1 MCARFITVN
10 KGTTKKHESTKKA
23 PEPKRHKRFLL
34 THLCLLYFFVAP
46 PLPICP
52 NHLPFPRRA
61 LVAQLDRAFDF
72 ESKGRRFEPCRV
84 HHTSPLLA
92 LQSTHP
98 ERRMPE
104 KSSTIE
110 QRAKLA
116 ILGIRYDDNS
126 SFTKG
131 AADAPPQIRAALRSD
146 AWNLTTENGTDL
158 SGDSVF
164 FDAGDIEPVP
174 GSDMFTL
181 IENSVHTL
189 IADGLSPISLGGDH
203 SITYPI
209 VRAFARKFNNLSVV
223 HFDAHPDL
231 YDNYQG
237 NRNSHASP
245 FARIMEQ
252 RLVKRLVQVGI
263 RTFTAHQREQVR
275 RFGVESI
282 EMHQLTDRLQLEFD
296 SPVYISFDIDALDPA
311 FAPGVSHRE
320 PGGMSTRQAIDLIQ
334 RLQGKVVGADIVE
347 FNPRMDPLHI
357 TGTVCAK
364 LLKEIAARMLE

>member
-1 MCARFITVN
+1 MDQ
-10 KGTTKKHESTKKA
+10 A
-23 PEPKRHKRFLL
+23 P
-34 THLCLLYFFVAP
+34 
-46 PLPICP
+46 
-52 NHLPFPRRA
+52 
-61 LVAQLDRAFDF
+61 
-72 ESKGRRFEPCRV
+72 GG
-84 HHTSPLLA
+84 
-92 LQSTHP
+92 
-98 ERRMPE
+98 
-104 KSSTIE
+104 

-116 ILGIRYDDNS
+116 LIGIRYDENS

-146 AWNLTTENGTDL
+146 AWNLTSENGADL
-158 SGDSVF
+158 SDDSAF
-164 FDAGDIEPVP
+164 FDAGDIEPVA

-181 IENSVHTL
+181 IENSLNTL

-209 VRAFARKFNNLSVV
+209 VRAFARKYGDLSIL

-231 YDNYQG
+231 YDNFQG
-237 NRNSHASP
+237 NRHSHASP
-245 FARIMEQ
+245 FARIMEE

-263 RTFTAHQREQVR
+263 RTFNSHQREQAKK
-275 RFGVESI
+275 FGVEAI
-282 EMHQLTDRLQLEFD
+282 EMHQLRDTLQLGFD

-334 RLQGKVVGADIVE
+334 RMKGRVVGADIVE

-357 TGTVCAK
+357 TGAVCAK
-364 LLKEIAARMLE
+364 LLKEIAARIIE

>member
-1 MCARFITVN
+1 MPN
-10 KGTTKKHESTKKA
+10 K
-23 PEPKRHKRFLL
+23 
-34 THLCLLYFFVAP
+34 
-46 PLPICP
+46 
-52 NHLPFPRRA
+52 
-61 LVAQLDRAFDF
+61 
-72 ESKGRRFEPCRV
+72 
-84 HHTSPLLA
+84 LA
-92 LQSTHP
+92 L
-98 ERRMPE
+98 
-104 KSSTIE
+104 I
-110 QRAKLA
+110 
-116 ILGIRYDDNS
+116 GIRYDENS

-146 AWNLTTENGTDL
+146 AWNLFSENGTDL
-158 SGDSVF
+158 SDDATF
-164 FDAGDIEPVP
+164 FDAGDIEPVA
-174 GSDMFTL
+174 GSNMLTL
-181 IENSVHTL
+181 IQNSVHTL

-209 VRAFARKFNNLSVV
+209 VRAFAQKYKDLSIL

-231 YDNYQG
+231 YDTYQG

-245 FARIMEQ
+245 FARVMEDK
-252 RLVKRLVQVGI
+252 LVKRLVQVGI
-263 RTFTAHQREQVR
+263 RTFNTHQREQVKK
-275 RFGVESI
+275 FGVEVI
-282 EMHQLTDRLQLEFD
+282 EMHQLRDNLQLAFD

-334 RLQGKVVGADIVE
+334 RLKGQVVGADIVE

>member
-1 MCARFITVN
+1 
-10 KGTTKKHESTKKA
+10 
-23 PEPKRHKRFLL
+23 
-34 THLCLLYFFVAP
+34 
-46 PLPICP
+46 
-52 NHLPFPRRA
+52 
-61 LVAQLDRAFDF
+61 
-72 ESKGRRFEPCRV
+72 
-84 HHTSPLLA
+84 
-92 LQSTHP
+92 
-98 ERRMPE
+98 MPE
-104 KSSTIE
+104 QPPSTDD

-116 ILGIRYDDNS
+116 IIGIRYDENS

-158 SGDSVF
+158 SGDSTF

-174 GSDMFTL
+174 GSEMSSL
-181 IENSVHTL
+181 IENSIYTL
-189 IADGLSPISLGGDH
+189 IADGLMPISLGGDH

-209 VRAFARKFNNLSVV
+209 VRAFARKYNNLSIL
-223 HFDAHPDL
+223 HFDAHPDI
-231 YDNYQG
+231 YDHYQG

-252 RLVKRLVQVGI
+252 KLVKRLVQVGI
-263 RTFTAHQREQVR
+263 RTVTAHQREQIR
-275 RFGVESI
+275 KFGVESI
-282 EMHQLTDRLQLEFD
+282 EMRDLNANVQLEFD

-320 PGGMSTRQAIDLIQ
+320 PGGLSTRQAIEMIQ
-334 RLQGKVVGADIVE
+334 RLKGKVVGADIVE
-347 FNPRMDPLHI
+347 FNPRMDPLHV

>member
-1 MCARFITVN
+1 MPEN
-10 KGTTKKHESTKKA
+10 SSTQPSVK
-23 PEPKRHKRFLL
+23 
-34 THLCLLYFFVAP
+34 
-46 PLPICP
+46 
-52 NHLPFPRRA
+52 
-61 LVAQLDRAFDF
+61 
-72 ESKGRRFEPCRV
+72 
-84 HHTSPLLA
+84 LA
-92 LQSTHP
+92 L
-98 ERRMPE
+98 
-104 KSSTIE
+104 
-110 QRAKLA
+110 
-116 ILGIRYDDNS
+116 LGIRYDENS

-146 AWNLTTENGTDL
+146 AWNLTSENGTDL
-158 SGDSVF
+158 SDDSAF

-181 IENSVHTL
+181 IENSVYTL
-189 IADGLSPISLGGDH
+189 LADGLSPISLGGDH

-209 VRAFARKFNNLSVV
+209 VRAFARKFPDLSVV

-231 YDNYQG
+231 YDSYQG

-252 RLVKRLVQVGI
+252 KLVKRLVQVGI
-263 RTFTAHQREQVR
+263 RTFTADQREQVK

-282 EMHQLTDRLQLEFD
+282 EMWQLRDGLQLEFD
-296 SPVYISFDIDALDPA
+296 SPLYISFDIDALDPA

-320 PGGMSTRQAIDLIQ
+320 PGGLTTRQAIDLIQ
-334 RLQGKVVGADIVE
+334 RLRGRVVGADIVE

-364 LLKEIAARMLE
+364 LLKEIAARMRE